1 MTIVLV
7 RVARHTSDTRA
18 WPMQPVVF
26 TDLAETDAQVC
37 DEVDFDNEDLE
48 ALTED
53 LISLPDDLD
62 TDMLCLDVF
71 YAVVGCGIAY
81 VMVS

>member
-1 MTIVLV
+1 MLV
-7 RVARHTSDTRA
+7 RVARHTSDSGT
-18 WPMQPVVF
+18 WPMHPVVF

-37 DEVDFDNEDLE
+37 DEVVFDNEDLE

-53 LISLPDDLD
+53 LVSLPDDLD